1 MKWVFILILFTGFAN
16 ATDEKL
22 DLDILGKWL
31 CISDAATGWNKN
43 EDYTPTQFQEAKYM
57 LYITEQDGKN
67 RFDFGPFDEE
77 PTPYGFPSF
86 FRGVYSGHYDR
97 LNESIY
103 YEPARKRFVYT
114 YVNAYLSES
123 SKDDVVVVRG
133 KCEIL

>member
-1 MKWVFILILFTGFAN
+1 MKWVFILILFTSFAN
-16 ATDEKL
+16 AADEKL

-31 CISDAATGWNKN
+31 CISDAATGWKK
-43 EDYTPTQFQEAKYM
+43 EKDYAPLRFQEAKYM

-77 PTPYGFPSF
+77 PTPYGFPNF

-103 YEPARKRFVYT
+103 YEPARK
-114 YVNAYLSES
+114 AICLYLCQCIF
-123 SKDDVVVVRG
+123 K
-133 KCEIL
+133 